1 MLLDEYQPKRIFTI
15 KEANAT
21 LPLVRVIT
29 RDYVELSRELT
40 ERRQRLS
47 HLLVGREMEQ
57 GNPYSDE
64 LVQIDEEL
72 KKEKNRLQDYLQEL
86 RDLGV
91 EPKGGLEGLV
101 DFPAMLDDKLVF
113 LCWKLDEPEILYWHD
128 LDAGVAGREP
138 LTVDTADHR
147 RSHEFDL

>member
-1 MLLDEYQPKRIFTI
+1 MVDPINDAVSNDLQPGFIQARLTTMLLDEYQPKRIFTI
-15 KEANAT
+15 EEANAS

-29 RDYVELSRELT
+29 KDYVELTRELT

-64 LVQIDEEL
+64 LAQIDEEL
-72 KKEKNRLQDYLQEL
+72 EKEKHRLQDYIQEL

-91 EPKGGLEGLV
+91 EPKGGLEGLI
-101 DFPAMLDDKLVF
+101 DFPAMIDNKLAF
-113 LCWKLDEPEILYWHD
+113 LCWKLD
-128 LDAGVAGREP
+128 
-138 LTVDTADHR
+138 
-147 RSHEFDL
+147 